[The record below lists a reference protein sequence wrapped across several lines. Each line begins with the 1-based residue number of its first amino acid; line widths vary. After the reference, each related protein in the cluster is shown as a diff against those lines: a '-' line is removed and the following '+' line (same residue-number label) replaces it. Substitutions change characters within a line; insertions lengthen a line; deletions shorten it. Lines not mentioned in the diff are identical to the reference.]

1 MPEIPCVPQKTGA
14 LPAMR
19 NAVTA
24 CLVSLMLLG
33 AAQSA
38 SAQDA
43 LDAARAADSHILMRH
58 AIAPGTG
65 DPAAFRLGDC
75 STQRNLSD
83 EGRAQARR
91 IGDRLR
97 EAGVAID
104 LVLAS
109 QWCRSTE
116 TAEFLGFGPVM
127 AAPELNSFFADR
139 GKGAAQTDALKAR
152 LAELDAAGR
161 KAAVVS
167 HQVNITALT
176 GIYPASG
183 EIVVIALGEDG
194 EVTVE
199 GRIRTD

>member
-1 MPEIPCVPQKTGA
+1 
-14 LPAMR
+14 MR

-24 CLVSLMLLG
+24 CLVSLPLLLG

-38 SAQDA
+38 SAQESF
-43 LDAARAADSHILMRH
+43 DAARAADTHILMRH

-65 DPAAFRLGDC
+65 DPAGFTLGDC

-104 LVLAS
+104 VVLAS
-109 QWCRSTE
+109 QWCRSSE
-116 TAEFLGFGPVM
+116 TAELLEFGPAM

-161 KAAVVS
+161 KAMLVS

-176 GIYPASG
+176 GVYPASG

-194 EVTVE
+194 DVTVE
-199 GRIRTD
+199 ERIRTD

>member
-1 MPEIPCVPQKTGA
+1 MPEIPCVPQQTGA

-19 NAVTA
+19 NSVTA
-24 CLVSLMLLG
+24 CLVSLMLLSPV
-33 AAQSA
+33 QSA

-43 LDAARAADSHILMRH
+43 LDAARAADTHILMRH

-65 DPAAFRLGDC
+65 DPAGFTLGDC
-75 STQRNLSD
+75 STQRNLSE

-104 LVLAS
+104 TVLAS

-116 TAEFLGFGPVM
+116 TAELLEFGPVM

-139 GKGAAQTDALKAR
+139 SKGAAQTDALKAR

-161 KAAVVS
+161 KAALVS

-183 EIVVIALGEDG
+183 EIVVIALGEGGD
-194 EVTVE
+194 VTVE

>member
-1 MPEIPCVPQKTGA
+1 
-14 LPAMR
+14 MR
-19 NAVTA
+19 NVAIA
-24 CLVSLMLLG
+24 CLVSLPLFSS
-33 AAQSA
+33 AAGSA
-38 SAQDA
+38 SAQDGF
-43 LDAARAADSHILMRH
+43 DAARAADTHILMRH

-65 DPAAFRLGDC
+65 DPSVFTLGDC

-104 LVLAS
+104 VVLAS

-116 TAEFLGFGPVM
+116 TAELLELGPVM

-139 GKGAAQTDALKAR
+139 GNSAEQTDALKAR

-161 KAAVVS
+161 KAALVS

-176 GIYPASG
+176 GIYPSSG

-194 EVTVE
+194 DVTVE

>member
-1 MPEIPCVPQKTGA
+1 MPEIPRVPQQTGA

-33 AAQSA
+33 AAQST

-75 STQRNLSD
+75 STQRNLSE

-104 LVLAS
+104 VVLAS
-109 QWCRSTE
+109 QWCRSSE
-116 TAEFLGFGPVM
+116 TAELLGFGPVM

-161 KAAVVS
+161 KAALVS

-194 EVTVE
+194 DVTIE

>member
-1 MPEIPCVPQKTGA
+1 M
-14 LPAMR
+14 
-19 NAVTA
+19 TA
-24 CLVSLMLLG
+24 CVVSLPLLMG
-33 AAQSA
+33 AAGSA
-38 SAQDA
+38 SAQESF
-43 LDAARAADSHILMRH
+43 DAARAADTHILMRH

-65 DPAAFRLGDC
+65 DPAAFTLGDC

-104 LVLAS
+104 MVLAS
-109 QWCRSTE
+109 QWCRSSE
-116 TAEFLGFGPVM
+116 TAELLEFGPVM

-139 GKGAAQTDALKAR
+139 SNGAAQTDALKAR
-152 LAELDAAGR
+152 LAELDAGGR
-161 KAAVVS
+161 KATLVS

-183 EIVVIALGEDG
+183 EIVVIDLGEDG
-194 EVTVE
+194 DVTVE